1 MNSTSTSDRK
11 HWYLK
16 SVMGP
21 LLLTLRSV
29 AAPPRQLLSQMPSS
43 SGGQHWYLRFVFNPL
58 LGLLKSIAGLLAQVL
73 KLMGHVLTAIGKV
86 CVLFQRLFVNP
97 LLNSPRFIVVFTSQL
112 LRFNPNRLTPG
123 RYALETVGQWPR
135 RFMKFFPALFHF
147 FVDWGEQRPR
157 FLNRITLLAPV
168 SASLSL
174 FSLAV
179 LKASFLGS
187 FLELHFPEN
196 LSVEVVKLPVF

>member
-1 MNSTSTSDRK
+1 
-11 HWYLK
+11 
-16 SVMGP
+16 
-21 LLLTLRSV
+21 
-29 AAPPRQLLSQMPSS
+29 
-43 SGGQHWYLRFVFNPL
+43 
-58 LGLLKSIAGLLAQVL
+58 
-73 KLMGHVLTAIGKV
+73 
-86 CVLFQRLFVNP
+86 
-97 LLNSPRFIVVFTSQL
+97 
-112 LRFNPNRLTPG
+112 
-123 RYALETVGQWPR
+123 
-135 RFMKFFPALFHF
+135 MKFLPTLFHF
-147 FVDWGEQRPR
+147 FVDWREQRPR

>member
-1 MNSTSTSDRK
+1 MHSASTSDRQ

-16 SVMGP
+16 LIVVP

-29 AAPPRQLLSQMPSS
+29 AAPPRQLPSQMPSS
-43 SGGQHWYLRFVFNPL
+43 SGRQHWYPRFVFSPL
-58 LGLLKSIAGLLAQVL
+58 LGLLKSIVVLLTQML
-73 KLMGHVLTAIGKV
+73 NLIGHVLTTIGKV
-86 CVLFQRLFVNP
+86 FALFQRFFVNP
-97 LLNSPRFIVVFTSQL
+97 LLRSPRFIVVFTSQL
-112 LRFNPNRLTPG
+112 LKFNPNRLTPG
-123 RYALETVGQWPR
+123 RYALETIGQWPR

-147 FVDWGEQRPR
+147 YVNWGEQRPR

-168 SASLSL
+168 TASLSL

-196 LSVEVVKLPVF
+196 LSVDVVKLPVF